1 MSKKLLKMIG
11 KRGGR
16 DAAGHVSVRQR
27 GGGNKRYLRKID
39 FKRDKIE
46 ITGVVEAL
54 EYDPNRNVDI
64 ALIVYPDGERR
75 YIVAP
80 LDLKAGDK
88 IISGENVE
96 IKVGNAMALKNIP
109 VGMPIHNLELVP
121 GKGGQIVRGA
131 GSLATILSKEGGV
144 VQIKLPSGE
153 IRLFSDK
160 VKATIGQVGNV
171 GERFKKLRKAGDS
184 RHRGKRPHVR
194 GVAQHPGSHPH
205 GGGEGR
211 SGIGMPGP
219 KSRWGKPTLGK
230 KTRKKT
236 KYSDKYIITNRK
248 SHPVAGK

>member
-1 MSKKLLKMIG
+1 MIG

-16 DAAGHVSVRQR
+16 DSSGHVSVRQR
-27 GGGNKRYLRKID
+27 GGGSKRYLRSID
-39 FKRDKIE
+39 FKRDKID
-46 ITGVVEAL
+46 IAGAVEAI

-64 ALIVYPDGERR
+64 ALILYSDGERR

-80 LDLKAGDK
+80 LNLKVGDK
-88 IISGENVE
+88 ILSGEDIE
-96 IKVGNAMALKNIP
+96 IKQGNATMLKSIP
-109 VGMPIHNLELVP
+109 VGTPIHNLELVP

-131 GSLATILSKEGGV
+131 GSLATILSKEGGK
-144 VQIKLPSGE
+144 VQVKLPSGE
-153 IRLFSDK
+153 IRVFPDK
-160 VKATIGQVGNV
+160 VRATIGQVGNI

-211 SGIGMPGP
+211 SGIGMPSP

-230 KTRKKT
+230 KTRKKS
-236 KYSDKYIITNRK
+236 KYSNKYIITNRK
-248 SHPVAGK
+248 SHQVAKK